1 MRFFIIIAGLFTAL
15 TFSAL
20 AQISLPPA
28 RQPNSIVTVLSD
40 ELSEPGSPASK
51 ILSELSVTL
60 DKEGEVRLLSA
71 SGYGG
76 PANARD
82 LLQLRGADL
91 AIINSDVLAY
101 LDLAN
106 ALPEARRKIRLVAP
120 LLQQSVLLFAKK
132 DFKSIAELRGRKIA
146 VPADRP
152 SRGVTAKTIFGLMKI
167 EAEFV
172 ELSVKDLARR
182 SNELDALVIYEPD
195 LPGLRSWGITPAT
208 HQLLPIPAAGP
219 LAAVYIP
226 KKSTNLVSGFGP
238 AGPFETV
245 QVETLLTAFDWGPKQ
260 GRYADVVSFVSKFFA
275 LVPQFRAN
283 FPRSP
288 FSKIDV
294 KLNVPGWKRY
304 GPAETLAVAAPAPTV
319 KDGLINIEDA
329 PSADSLRIVAV
340 ERPPLTNSHGKDGGV
355 ALKILTAA
363 MGGAGLPFS
372 VQWVQSERALLDA
385 LVTNKT
391 ADAGIFW
398 ETTNCDA
405 PSNQSEMQAELCDH
419 AVQTEPVMQAVVAVF
434 TRLDMPLDPKAA
446 DSPQSRT
453 LCIPP
458 SQSLPEDLIAEIPWL
473 KGASLK
479 KLRPKTLIDCL
490 AALDAHEADAVI
502 AVEPEARFTIE
513 KLKLAASFQVSQR
526 PGLTT
531 GLHVVVAK
539 DNPHQAQLVQSINS
553 ALAKFRASSQ
563 YSEVMASH
571 LADLTGSAPRQP

>member
-1 MRFFIIIAGLFTAL
+1 MRLFIFIAGLFAAL

-20 AQISLPPA
+20 AQITLPPA

-40 ELSEPGSPASK
+40 ELSEPASPASK

-91 AIINSDVLAY
+91 AIINNDVLAH

-167 EAEFV
+167 EAKFV
-172 ELSVKDLARR
+172 ELTVKDLARR
-182 SNELDALVIYEPD
+182 SNELDALVIYEQD
-195 LPGLRSWGITPAT
+195 LPGLQSWGITPAT
-208 HQLLPIPAAGP
+208 HQILPIPAVGP

-238 AGPFETV
+238 PGSFETV
-245 QVETLLTAFDWGPKQ
+245 QVETLLAAFDWSPKQ
-260 GRYADVVSFVSKFFA
+260 GRYADVASFVSKFFA
-275 LVPQFRAN
+275 LLPQFRAN

-294 KLNVPGWKRY
+294 KLNAPGWKRY
-304 GPAETLAVAAPAPTV
+304 GPAEALAVAAPAPTV
-319 KDGLINIEDA
+319 KDVINIEEA
-329 PSADSLRIVAV
+329 PAADTLRIVAV

-363 MGGAGLPFS
+363 MGGAGIPFS

-446 DSPQSRT
+446 DAPQSRT

-490 AALDAHEADAVI
+490 AALDAREADAVI

-513 KLKLAASFQVSQR
+513 RLKLAASFQVSQR

-531 GLHVVVAK
+531 GLHAVVAK
-539 DNPHQAQLVQSINS
+539 DNPRQAQLVQSINA
-553 ALAKFRASSQ
+553 ALAKFRASNQ
-563 YSEVMASH
+563 YSAVIASH
-571 LADLTGSAPRQP
+571 LADLTGSAPK